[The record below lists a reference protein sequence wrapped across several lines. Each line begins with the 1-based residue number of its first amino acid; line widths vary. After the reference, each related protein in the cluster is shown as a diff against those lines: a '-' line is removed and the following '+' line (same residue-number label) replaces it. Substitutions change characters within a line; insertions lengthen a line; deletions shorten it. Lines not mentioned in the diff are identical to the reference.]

1 MRLTLY
7 DKNETTFQ
15 SRGIGTLTDA
25 VSATVHEEINGV
37 YDLTVVYPYNGK
49 LSSEITPE
57 RLIKA
62 NTPRGEQMFRV
73 ASIQKTMD
81 EMTIRANHLFYD
93 LADFFIEDTFVRNV
107 PSETAIQQVLQKT
120 ALPNPFSAT
129 SELAGSVSSRLVRK
143 NVVEALLGD
152 EENSLISRA
161 GGELD
166 RNNYNITWRSR
177 LGSDRGVKIKYRKNL
192 LGLDFTEDYTTVIT
206 RLMPEGFDGIF
217 LPEKYVDSPRIGQ
230 YQQPKYG
237 VIYYESIASKTKSPD
252 QDGAVD
258 HEQAMQALREAAQK
272 EFDAGVDLPTIT
284 CEVNFIDLSQTEEY
298 KDYVDLQRI
307 YIGDTLRVSH
317 HPIGV
322 ELSQRLIAYDWDAL
336 RDRYDYLQL
345 GSPTNAFFGAVQS
358 ATIASQSALEIAK
371 SINQSVFDKA
381 RAAATELIKQG
392 YGGHVRIYPDK
403 ILVMDT
409 DDEAT
414 ARRVWQYNLNG
425 QGYSTHGVNGPYT
438 YAWTMDGAFNTS
450 FIAAN
455 SITANQLAPDVGQNL
470 NIAGNVAFTGVLK
483 REDLPDL
490 KGEPGQPG
498 KDGADGAPGKD
509 GLQPNLLC
517 VSTMEKG
524 TLDANYGTMYPT
536 ENTGT
541 SDYIPIEEPGEYTLT
556 LFDEITSEESKRLG
570 KTNRLVVLS
579 YDKDK
584 KMLDC
589 LSYRDATYWNN
600 MHGKITETYTIGAGV
615 AYVRISTV
623 LPQTH
628 RYKFERGK
636 ESTGWIPHALD
647 LVGPQGPPGPRG
659 EPGEKGVSIASIK
672 VQYDQRKVGT
682 RPVSEEDQGDPP
694 EPVTWSDEVPS
705 WKKGYIVWRR
715 FSITYSDGIVV
726 RTAPE
731 SLTEEAARAA
741 LESAKAYTD
750 SLEAAIAIRDYADKA
765 YADGAVSKSEKAIM
779 DTLQQ
784 LLDATRAQVLDEVQK
799 NVQGTFRGMLD
810 RLDDLEGLIW
820 MSNGT
825 IYIGRKGQYEALT
838 LTNSEIAFFVDAIK
852 KGRLNP
858 DDLLVTN
865 ARAVKWE
872 FINEKEVSLYQQ
884 TTRLVDGVPHLT
896 WYYVG
901 G

>member
-7 DKNETTFQ
+7 DKNETIFQ
-15 SRGIGTLTDA
+15 SRGIGILTDA

-37 YDLTVVYPYNGK
+37 YDLTVVYPYGGK

-93 LADFFIEDTFVRNV
+93 LADFFIEDTFVRNA
-107 PSETAIQQVLQKT
+107 PSEMAIQQVLQKT

-129 SELAGSVSSRLVRK
+129 SELSRSVSTRLVRK

-252 QDGAVD
+252 QDGAID

-345 GSPTNAFFGAVQS
+345 GSPTNAFFGVVQS

-392 YGGHVRIYPDK
+392 YGGYVRIYPDK

-483 REDLPDL
+483 KEDLPDL

-509 GLQPNLLC
+509 GVDGKDGRGIADVLVEYATSSSQTEAPKDGW
-517 VSTMEKG
+517 STTIPQVELG
-524 TLDANYGTMYPT
+524 TVVWERT
-536 ENTGT
+536 
-541 SDYIPIEEPGEYTLT
+541 
-556 LFDEITSEESKRLG
+556 
-570 KTNRLVVLS
+570 KT
-579 YDKDK
+579 
-584 KMLDC
+584 
-589 LSYRDATYWNN
+589 
-600 MHGKITETYTIGAGV
+600 
-615 AYVRISTV
+615 
-623 LPQTH
+623 
-628 RYKFERGK
+628 
-636 ESTGWIPHALD
+636 
-647 LVGPQGPPGPRG
+647 
-659 EPGEKGVSIASIK
+659 
-672 VQYDQRKVGT
+672 
-682 RPVSEEDQGDPP
+682 
-694 EPVTWSDEVPS
+694 
-705 WKKGYIVWRR
+705 
-715 FSITYSDGIVV
+715 TYSDG
-726 RTAPE
+726 TE
-731 SLTEEAARAA
+731 TLTTPQALTSEQVIAA
-741 LESAKAYTD
+741 LQKA
-750 SLEAAIAIRDYADKA
+750 LEHADKA
-765 YADGAVSKSEKAIM
+765 TARLQNEIALAGYADQA
-779 DTLQQ
+779 
-784 LLDATRAQVLDEVQK
+784 
-799 NVQGTFRGMLD
+799 
-810 RLDDLEGLIW
+810 
-820 MSNGT
+820 
-825 IYIGRKGQYEALT
+825 Y
-838 LTNSEIAFFVDAIK
+838 
-852 KGRLNP
+852 
-858 DDLLVTN
+858 
-865 ARAVKWE
+865 
-872 FINEKEVSLYQQ
+872 
-884 TTRLVDGVPHLT
+884 VDGVLDDREKKQMEALQAQLAALDEQIRGYTDKELSDRIAAFESTLQDLQKYLWYDSEHGVLVLGVKGRYDAMRMTSEGIKFYGGGDDTPKANVDREKMEIQHTKTHRLDFVNQAVGGNLIYQFITRKVDGVDHLT
-896 WYYVG
+896 VVYAG
-901 G
+901 GGE